1 MPDHLHVLTD
11 VSKRIWHEEFRL
23 AAGPDLKLGGSDEWS
38 VGKYTFRGGVSD
50 GVDVVELNN
59 GKLSVSIL
67 PTRGMG
73 LWRGVCDGLALG
85 WVSPLKWPV
94 NPAYVNLIE
103 RDGAGWLEGFNEWL
117 CRCGLDINGPPGTEG
132 TLHGRIA
139 NIPAHYV
146 DVSVNT
152 GGAGTISV
160 TGIVDEIMMF
170 GPSFRLKSTVS
181 TAAGSKKLTVT
192 DEITNVGGVPY
203 DMELLYHT
211 NIGRPFLEPGARFV
225 APIVEVV
232 PRDPTAAAGID
243 TFDTFA
249 APLVG
254 FAEQVYYFDLATDK
268 AGLTKVLLKNA
279 HGDKGLSIGFDK
291 RHLPCFALW
300 KNTVAEEDG
309 YVAGLEPA
317 TNFPNLKGFER
328 KQNRLLTLPA
338 ARKHTA
344 QLVIE
349 VQSTPAEVAAAE
361 KEIAALQRGHDRHV
375 HRKPQSGWSPF
386 G

>member
-1 MPDHLHVLTD
+1 M
-11 VSKRIWHEEFRL
+11 
-23 AAGPDLKLGGSDEWS
+23 
-38 VGKYTFRGGVSD
+38 
-50 GVDVVELNN
+50 
-59 GKLSVSIL
+59 
-67 PTRGMG
+67 
-73 LWRGVCDGLALG
+73 
-85 WVSPLKWPV
+85 
-94 NPAYVNLIE
+94 NLIE

-146 DVSVNT
+146 EVSVNSN
-152 GGAGTISV
+152 GPGTISV

-181 TAAGSKKLTVT
+181 TAAGSKKLIVT
-192 DEITNVGGVPY
+192 DEITNVGGIPY

-249 APLVG
+249 APLAG
-254 FAEQVYYFDLATDK
+254 FAEQVYYFDLATGESRFDEGTLKECAWRQGAEHRFRQAAASLLCPVEEHGRRGGRLCRRVSSRPPIFRISK
-268 AGLTKVLLKNA
+268 ASNA
-279 HGDKGLSIGFDK
+279 S
-291 RHLPCFALW
+291 RTACSRYP
-300 KNTVAEEDG
+300 
-309 YVAGLEPA
+309 P
-317 TNFPNLKGFER
+317 
-328 KQNRLLTLPA
+328 
-338 ARKHTA
+338 RKHTA
-344 QLVIE
+344 QLIIE
-349 VQSTPAEVAAAE
+349 IHSATAEVTAAE
-361 KEIAALQRGHDRHV
+361 KEIATLQRGHERRV
-375 HRKPQSGWSPF
+375 HRKPQPGWSPF